1 MATLNFTRMKTSVLI
16 EILLKIS
23 SILNLFIFFSNSSID
38 SEINAIQK
46 NLTKEQIETVINS
59 LDTISD
65 QNLITSTTS
74 ENPALNLLEEESTQE
89 LDTNKT
95 SKMKPKR
102 KTKI

>member
-1 MATLNFTRMKTSVLI
+1 M
-16 EILLKIS
+16 
-23 SILNLFIFFSNSSID
+23 NLFIFFSNSSID

-59 LDTISD
+59 LDTISN

-74 ENPALNLLEEESTQE
+74 ENPALNLLEEELTQE

-95 SKMKPKR
+95 SKIKPKR

>member
-1 MATLNFTRMKTSVLI
+1 M
-16 EILLKIS
+16 
-23 SILNLFIFFSNSSID
+23 NLFFFFSNSSID

-59 LDTISD
+59 LDTISN

-74 ENPALNLLEEESTQE
+74 ENPALNLLEEELIQE

-95 SKMKPKR
+95 SKIKPKR

>member
-1 MATLNFTRMKTSVLI
+1 MNF
-16 EILLKIS
+16 E
-23 SILNLFIFFSNSSID
+23 FIFFSNLSID
-38 SEINAIQK
+38 PEINAIQK

-65 QNLITSTTS
+65 QNLITATTS
-74 ENPALNLLEEESTQE
+74 ENPALNLLVEESTQQ

-95 SKMKPKR
+95 SKIKPKR

>member
-1 MATLNFTRMKTSVLI
+1 
-16 EILLKIS
+16 
-23 SILNLFIFFSNSSID
+23 LNLFIFFSNSSID

-59 LDTISD
+59 LDTISN

-74 ENPALNLLEEESTQE
+74 ENPALNLLEEELTQE

-95 SKMKPKR
+95 SKIKPKR

>member
-1 MATLNFTRMKTSVLI
+1 LNF
-16 EILLKIS
+16 E
-23 SILNLFIFFSNSSID
+23 FIFFSNLSID
-38 SEINAIQK
+38 PEINAIQK

-65 QNLITSTTS
+65 QNLITATTS
-74 ENPALNLLEEESTQE
+74 ENPALNLLVEESTQQ

-95 SKMKPKR
+95 SKIKPKR

>member
-1 MATLNFTRMKTSVLI
+1 M
-16 EILLKIS
+16 
-23 SILNLFIFFSNSSID
+23 NLFFFFSNSSID

-59 LDTISD
+59 LDTISN

-74 ENPALNLLEEESTQE
+74 ENPALNLLEEELTQE

-95 SKMKPKR
+95 SKIKPKR

>member
-1 MATLNFTRMKTSVLI
+1 MKTSVLI